1 VNPGVKLLMFLVC
14 GGVALLF
21 YFLFE
26 VMIFRTACRL
36 AGAPRPTFGRSI
48 GIVLVVLVAVSAVEG
63 LVSTALVEAYIA
75 GGYPLWEAG
84 FVAFFVGLP
93 IHMLV
98 ASAIHAKM
106 MGMSFIEGFAV
117 WFVEKAIKLGFLAFG
132 AGTIALVLLL
142 SRVFR

>member
-1 VNPGVKLLMFLVC
+1 VNPGVKLLLFLVC

-21 YFLFE
+21 YFAFE
-26 VMIFRTACRL
+26 VLIFRLSCRL
-36 AGAPRPTFGRSI
+36 TGAPRPTLGRSI

-63 LVSTALVEAYIA
+63 LISSGIVEAYIA

-84 FVAFFVGLP
+84 LVAFFVGLP

-117 WFVEKAIKLGFLAFG
+117 WFVEKAIKLGLIAFG

-142 SRVFR
+142 SRAFR